1 MMLWANG
8 RRAVHDAYA
17 IHMMSKDPYSIG
29 GTRTRNS
36 TATAC
41 SAFEAGKILAVVE
54 NLPPVGKGWLKVAYG
69 PEYSLSDFRSVY
81 EYLLDA
87 YKQTPEWES
96 KQPKTQGRLARLL
109 QLRIDDIRF
118 KSRCFF
124 VDSRRDADFDFQS
137 EYSRPL
143 YPINY
148 LCSIIGC
155 DPKNFTATYGQAWDF
170 WKEETDKLDKKYLPP
185 VSAVV
190 EREKEARRV
199 TN

>member
-1 MMLWANG
+1 MLWANG

-17 IHMMSKDPYSIG
+17 IHMMSKDPFAIG

-54 NLPPVGKGWLKVAYG
+54 NMPELGKGWLKVAYG
-69 PEYSLSDFRSVY
+69 PEYGLHDFRAVY
-81 EYLLDA
+81 EHLLEL
-87 YKQTPEWES
+87 YKRTPEWLA
-96 KQPKTQGRLARLL
+96 KPDKTKARTMQLL
-109 QLRIDDIRF
+109 QYRIDDLRF

-124 VDSRRDADFDFQS
+124 VDSRRDSDFNFQS
-137 EYSRPL
+137 EYARPL

-148 LCSIIGC
+148 LCSLIKC
-155 DPKNFTATYGQAWDF
+155 DPKNFTATYGHALDF

-190 EREKEARRV
+190 EREKEARRAI
-199 TN
+199 